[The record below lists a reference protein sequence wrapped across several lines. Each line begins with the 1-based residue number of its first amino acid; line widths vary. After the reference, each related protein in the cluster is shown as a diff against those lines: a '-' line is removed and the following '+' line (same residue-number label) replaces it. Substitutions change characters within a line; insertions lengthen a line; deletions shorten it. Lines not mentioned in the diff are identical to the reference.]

1 MASDVSTLKK
11 IREETG
17 YGVMDIKKALEQSR
31 GDEKKAIELLKKW
44 GIERSESKK
53 ERETK
58 AGSVTSYIHGEG
70 KVGVLLELLC
80 ETDFVARTDD
90 FRDLAHELC
99 LQISSMSPKDT
110 KELLEQEY
118 IRDPKSKIS
127 DLVKTVIGKLG
138 ENITVSR
145 FARFEL
151 GSK

>member
-1 MASDVSTLKK
+1 M
-11 IREETG
+11 
-17 YGVMDIKKALEQSR
+17 
-31 GDEKKAIELLKKW
+31 
-44 GIERSESKK
+44 
-53 ERETK
+53 
-58 AGSVTSYIHGEG
+58 TSYIHGEG

>member
-1 MASDVSTLKK
+1 MASDVLKLKK

-17 YGVMDIKKALEQSR
+17 YGVMDIRKALLESR
-31 GDEKKAIELLKKW
+31 GDEKKALELLKKW

-90 FRDLAHELC
+90 FKSLAHELC
-99 LQISSMSPKDT
+99 LQISSMNPRIQKNFYL
-110 KELLEQEY
+110 K
-118 IRDPKSKIS
+118 
-127 DLVKTVIGKLG
+127 
-138 ENITVSR
+138 
-145 FARFEL
+145 
-151 GSK
+151 